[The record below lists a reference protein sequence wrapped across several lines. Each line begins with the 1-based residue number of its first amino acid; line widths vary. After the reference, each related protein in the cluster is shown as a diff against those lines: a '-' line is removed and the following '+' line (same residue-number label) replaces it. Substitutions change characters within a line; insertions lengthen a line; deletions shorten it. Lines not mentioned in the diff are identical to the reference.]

1 MSVRAFPLAFIYKH
15 HMLRGLAIALM
26 LRADRWIDPLAK
38 DKIMAKG
45 NHLFDCY
52 NPPAV
57 TFERGEGAYLYTDE
71 GERYLDFIAGIAVNA
86 LGHAPKEIGDAIKTQ
101 LDKVWHLS
109 NLFRVPGQEVLA
121 KKYCD
126 ALPWAEKVFF
136 QNSGTESLELAMK
149 CARRY
154 HFGEGNPD
162 RYEIIAFKGAFHG
175 RTFAA
180 VNAAGNPKYLEG
192 FGPALPGF
200 THLEFGDHEALKAAI
215 SDKTAAILV
224 EPVQGEGGVRA
235 LPAECLRGLRAMCD
249 EHGLMLIYDEVQC
262 GASRTGQIFA
272 HQWVDGGHPDIMA
285 VAKGVGGGFPLGA
298 VITSA
303 EAAKHMVPGTHGTTY
318 GGNPVAMAAGNAV
331 FDKISDPAFLQHVRD
346 ISNAFRQ
353 SLEGLKDEFP
363 DMVLEVR
370 GKGLLLGLKLAD
382 HVNNREL
389 RMAVQDRKL
398 LVGTAGD
405 NVLRMAPPLII
416 GETEAREALEI
427 IRDALGEMKAN

>member
-1 MSVRAFPLAFIYKH
+1 MVQCLTT
-15 HMLRGLAIALM
+15 LLM
-26 LRADRWIDPLAK
+26 LRADKLIHPLAK
-38 DKIMAKG
+38 DFKMAKG

-52 NPPAV
+52 NPPAI
-57 TFERGEGAYLYTDE
+57 TFERGEGAYLYTDT
-71 GERYLDFIAGIAVNA
+71 GEKYLDFIAGIAVNG
-86 LGHAPKEIGDAIKTQ
+86 LGHAPKEIGDAIKDQ

-109 NLFRVPGQEVLA
+109 NLFRVPGQETLA
-121 KKYCD
+121 KKYCH
-126 ALPWAEKVFF
+126 ALSWADKVFF

-154 HFGEGNPD
+154 HFGEGNPE

-215 SDKTAAILV
+215 SNKTAAILV

-235 LPAECLRGLRAMCD
+235 LPPECLRGLRDMCD
-249 EHGLMLIYDEVQC
+249 EHGILLIYDEVQC
-262 GASRTGQIFA
+262 GAARTGQLFA
-272 HQWVDGGHPDIMA
+272 HQWASDFGNGGGEPDIMA

-298 VITSA
+298 VITTA
-303 EAAKHMVPGTHGTTY
+303 NAAKHMVPGTHGTTY

-331 FDKISDPAFLQHVRD
+331 FDKIADPEFLQHVRD

-363 DMVLEVR
+363 DMIVEVR

-382 HVNNREL
+382 KVNNREL
-389 RMAVQDRKL
+389 RMAVQDRNL

-416 GETEAREALEI
+416 GESEAREALEI
-427 IRDALGEMKAN
+427 LRGGLTDMQKA

>member
-1 MSVRAFPLAFIYKH
+1 
-15 HMLRGLAIALM
+15 MLHGLTTLLM
-26 LRADRWIDPLAK
+26 LRADKLIHPLAK
-38 DKIMAKG
+38 DFKMAKG

-52 NPPAV
+52 NPPAI
-57 TFERGEGAYLYTDE
+57 TFERGEGAYLYTDT
-71 GERYLDFIAGIAVNA
+71 GEKYLDFIAGIAVNG
-86 LGHAPKEIGDAIKTQ
+86 LGHAPKEIGDAIKDQ

-109 NLFRVPGQEVLA
+109 NLFRVPGQETLA

-126 ALPWAEKVFF
+126 AISWADKVFF

-154 HFGEGNPD
+154 HFGEGNPE

-200 THLEFGDHEALKAAI
+200 AHLEFGDHEALKAAI

-235 LPAECLRGLRAMCD
+235 LPPECLRGLREMCD
-249 EHGLMLIYDEVQC
+249 EHGILLIYDEVQC
-262 GASRTGQIFA
+262 GAARTGQLFA
-272 HQWVDGGHPDIMA
+272 HQWVDGGEPDIMA

-298 VITSA
+298 VITTA
-303 EAAKHMVPGTHGTTY
+303 DAAKHMVPGTHGTTY

-363 DMVLEVR
+363 DMILEVR

-382 HVNNREL
+382 NVNNREL
-389 RMAVQDRKL
+389 RMAVQDRNL

-427 IRDALGEMKAN
+427 LRDGLKSMQEN